1 MLDENTTLGAL
12 LTALDH
18 TVATLVDAPAG
29 EQVPVWSVA
38 LVEPADLPEHLGT
51 EGVLSAVYLLVGVDA
66 EATARWLHGLGE
78 RDIGQRPRVL
88 MTKSANDSPA
98 VRSAAHTAGIALVHV
113 HRHARWD
120 QVFALVRRTLDR
132 SPGQRA
138 AADEH
143 DLLAPD
149 TDLFALA
156 QVVAR
161 ETDGMVSIEDPHSHV
176 LAYSASDAS
185 ADQLRIRSILG
196 REGPS
201 DYLRILR
208 EWGVFDRVRRS
219 DEVVDVPEHPEL
231 DIRRRLVVGIRRGAD
246 GAQSRMLGTIWLQQG
261 DRPLRPDAAQ
271 VLRGASAVAARIIA
285 RGLDAPS
292 TEALLIRRLFGAH
305 GEGVDVPSVAAALN
319 LPAAGPAA
327 VIGFAS
333 CRPAG
338 TRGPVG
344 RRAPAGH
351 GAPADPATTAGP
363 TDVVGS
369 GGTVSSPEPV
379 APAGARGSA
388 SAAGS
393 VGADDPAARLN
404 ASSGLIRLHASAF
417 RDDSVT
423 EVIGDRVYV
432 LLPGYH
438 SEAGVSSWARR
449 LVAQLERSRALI
461 VRAAIAAPVTGL
473 TAVASARAEV
483 DRVLDS
489 PAATSGSRVTT
500 LADARTAVLLTEIVD
515 LIRERPDLHD
525 PRLLTL
531 DEYDRTHAAELRVSA
546 QTYLR
551 AHGEVSTAAAEL
563 RVHPNTLRYRLRRV
577 EAILGVDLTDP
588 ADRLLLEIQLAA
600 VPVSLR

>member
-1 MLDENTTLGAL
+1 M
-12 LTALDH
+12 
-18 TVATLVDAPAG
+18 VDAPAG
-29 EQVPVWSVA
+29 ERVPVRSVV
-38 LVEPADLPEHLGT
+38 LVEPADLPEHLGAD
-51 EGVLSAVYLLVGVDA
+51 GALPAVYLLVGVDA
-66 EATARWLHGLGE
+66 EATARWLHTVGE
-78 RDIGQRPRVL
+78 RDSGQRPRVL
-88 MTKSANDSPA
+88 MTKGANDSPA
-98 VRSAAHTAGIALVHV
+98 VRSAAHAAGIALVHV

-120 QVFALVRRTLDR
+120 QVFALVRRALDR
-132 SPGQRA
+132 SPGQRT
-138 AADEH
+138 ADEP

-196 REGPS
+196 REGPG

-319 LPAAGPAA
+319 LPVAGPAA
-327 VIGFAS
+327 VIGFA
-333 CRPAG
+333 P
-338 TRGPVG
+338 
-344 RRAPAGH
+344 
-351 GAPADPATTAGP
+351 
-363 TDVVGS
+363 
-369 GGTVSSPEPV
+369 
-379 APAGARGSA
+379 
-388 SAAGS
+388 

-404 ASSGLIRLHASAF
+404 ASSGLLRLHASAF

-438 SEAGVSSWARR
+438 SEAGLSSWARR

-461 VRAAIAAPVTGL
+461 VRAAIAAPVAGL
-473 TAVASARAEV
+473 TAVAGARAEV

-489 PAATSGSRVTT
+489 PAAATSGGRVTT

-525 PRLLTL
+525 PRLRTL

>member
-1 MLDENTTLGAL
+1 MLDEDTTLGAL
-12 LTALDH
+12 LSALDH

-29 EQVPVWSVA
+29 EQVAVRSVA
-38 LVEPADLPEHLGT
+38 LVEPADLPEHLETHGA
-51 EGVLSAVYLLVGVDA
+51 LPAVYLLVGVDA
-66 EATARWLHGLGE
+66 EATAHWLHGVGDRE
-78 RDIGQRPRVL
+78 AGQRPRVL
-88 MTKSANDSPA
+88 MTKSANDSPE
-98 VRSAAHTAGIALVHV
+98 VRSAAHAAGIALVHV

-138 AADEH
+138 AGDDH

-196 REGPS
+196 REGPG

-219 DEVVDVPEHPEL
+219 EEVVDVPEHPEL
-231 DIRRRLVVGIRRGAD
+231 DIRRRLVVGIRRGTD

-261 DRPLRPDAAQ
+261 DRPLRPDAAE

-292 TEALLIRRLFGAH
+292 TEALLVRRLFGAH
-305 GEGVDVPSVAAALN
+305 GEGVDIPSVAAALN
-319 LPAAGPAA
+319 LPVAGPAA
-327 VIGFAS
+327 VIGFAQF
-333 CRPAG
+333 RPASPL
-338 TRGPVG
+338 GPIG
-344 RRAPAGH
+344 RRTSGGH
-351 GAPADPATTAGP
+351 GAPADPGTT
-363 TDVVGS
+363 
-369 GGTVSSPEPV
+369 V
-379 APAGARGSA
+379 APAGAV

-393 VGADDPAARLN
+393 RGAVGSVASAGAMGSAGAIGADDSATRLS

-423 EVIGDRVYV
+423 EVIDDRVYV
-432 LLPGYH
+432 LLPSYH
-438 SEAGVSSWARR
+438 SETGVSSWVRR
-449 LVAQLERSRALI
+449 LVTQLEESRGLI
-461 VRAAIAAPVTGL
+461 VRAAIAAPVAGL
-473 TAVASARAEV
+473 TAVAGARAEV

-489 PAATSGSRVTT
+489 PATSGGSVTT

-515 LIRERPDLHD
+515 LIRAHPDLHD
-525 PRLLTL
+525 PRLRTL
-531 DEYDRTHAAELRVSA
+531 DEYDRTHGAELRVSA

-551 AHGEVSTAAAEL
+551 AHGEVSTAATEL
-563 RVHPNTLRYRLRRV
+563 RIHPNTLRYRLRRV
-577 EAILGVDLTDP
+577 EAVLGVDLADP

-600 VPVSLR
+600 VPVSLP